1 MNTIRNFKLIFIGF
15 TITLIAIVIAKTI
28 ASNDVSFLK
37 LILIFGNA
45 IVFATVISI
54 GIHIPLAP
62 LFILAYLSCKN
73 KSFDKEPSFIIV
85 EDLDDEPI
93 LNIVIRSED
102 IKFKNFIFNSIK
114 EHDYKVG
121 YNENTVYLRILE
133 TGDEFTF
140 NIGDYLHDLIKRQSD
155 DAYFFVEFTFCDDKG
170 DILEVDYDNIR
181 PICVEIH

>member
-1 MNTIRNFKLIFIGF
+1 MNTIRSFKSLFIGL
-15 TITLIAIVIAKTI
+15 TITLIAIAIAKTI
-28 ASNDVSFLK
+28 ASSDVSFLK
-37 LILIFGNA
+37 FILIFVNA
-45 IVFATVISI
+45 IAFATVISI

-73 KSFDKEPSFIIV
+73 KPFDKEPSFIII
-85 EDLDDEPI
+85 EDLEDYPTLD
-93 LNIVIRSED
+93 IVIKSED
-102 IKFKNFIFNSIK
+102 NKFKDYIFNAIK

-140 NIGDYLHDLIKRQSD
+140 NVGAYLHDLIKRQGD
-155 DAYFFVEFTFCDDKG
+155 DAYFFVEFTFCDEEG
-170 DILEVDYDNIR
+170 DILEVDNDNSR